1 MKRYVWYCKH
11 QTANLA
17 NRFIGVEQM
26 LKTTQSNQFIISL
39 LYYLGMLTL
48 DGETEEL
55 KQLRFKIPNSLVRK
69 FYMEYVLEM
78 RLSGK
83 LDY

>member
-1 MKRYVWYCKH
+1 
-11 QTANLA
+11 
-17 NRFIGVEQM
+17 M